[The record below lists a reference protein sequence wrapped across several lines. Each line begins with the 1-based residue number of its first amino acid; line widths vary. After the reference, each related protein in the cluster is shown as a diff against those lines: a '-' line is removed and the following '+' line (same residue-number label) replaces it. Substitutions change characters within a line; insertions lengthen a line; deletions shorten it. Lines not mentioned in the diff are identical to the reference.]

1 MKLTWILGIASAVL
15 LHVFV
20 LLFGDSSSRAPR
32 SRKPRS
38 RPSTCSTT
46 STTTSPRTSP
56 LEDEKKDE
64 DLEADAEK
72 PPDAAELVKSLEP
85 APVNDAPA
93 LDAASLSAIE
103 AALNG
108 QTGGGEFGEAL
119 SFASGGRI
127 GGTGKPGA
135 VGESVETA
143 FSMAEIDQKPRP
155 IFQGAPMYPAELRG
169 KKIEGSVSV
178 IFVVDAT
185 GKVTDP
191 RVEKSDHPA
200 FDKPALAAVR
210 QWKFEPAVKGGK
222 RVPCKMRQPIRFQP
236 R

>member
-20 LLFGDSSSRAPR
+20 LLFGGLFIPSAK
-32 SRKPRS
+32 KPQAAIT
-38 RPSTCSTT
+38 PVDLLDDVDDNK
-46 STTTSPRTSP
+46 PKDKP